1 MINTYNMKNMVNRRV
16 FILHKEEN
24 YMWGIL
30 IALLSGALMSIQGVF
45 NTGVT
50 KQTGVWVSSSFV
62 QFSAF
67 VVCIAAWLITERN
80 TNLLSVFKIDNKY
93 MLLGGVM
100 GAFITYTVIQS
111 VSNLGAAR
119 SAIFIVTAQLVV
131 AYIIELFGM
140 FGMEKTDFEWRK
152 VIGLAIIIGGIFLF
166 KWE

>member
-1 MINTYNMKNMVNRRV
+1 
-16 FILHKEEN
+16 
-24 YMWGIL
+24 MWGIL

-119 SAIFIVTAQLVV
+119 AAIFIVTAQLVV

-166 KWE
+166 KWK